1 MSFKAKTILLLI
13 LLSLVPYVVTMT
25 FLGNA
30 YRNDVESRLMED
42 MEYQLGVTIDRLDQS
57 LQSLQNDIEFIA
69 SLDIM
74 NDVLTGDL
82 DRRIVN
88 LLLLKK
94 DDLALDGDF
103 DVVDTSGQVVASTA
117 LDSIGSPFDGESF
130 MEVPLFS
137 TFNNDNIGSFTGCRF
152 TARTHCHTDM
162 GKC

>member
-74 NDVLTGDL
+74 NDVDLCVWVADAKPGDRIIYYRGHL
-82 DRRIVN
+82 SRDRMMHN
-88 LLLLKK
+88 E
-94 DDLALDGDF
+94 G
-103 DVVDTSGQVVASTA
+103 
-117 LDSIGSPFDGESF
+117 
-130 MEVPLFS
+130 
-137 TFNNDNIGSFTGCRF
+137 
-152 TARTHCHTDM
+152 
-162 GKC
+162 